1 MAWVRIDDQAP
12 RHDKMLKAGPAACW
26 LWVCGIA
33 HSQSQLTDGFISFES
48 LPMIGVAGN
57 VRAMAEK
64 LVTVGLFD
72 AAEEY
77 DIAAFIA
84 PTEDGARVLRLMA
97 GEVRFGLL
105 TGGTRH

>member
-1 MAWVRIDDQAP
+1 MRMV
-12 RHDKMLKAGPAACW
+12 KA
-26 LWVCGIA
+26 
-33 HSQSQLTDGFISFES
+33 EYY
-48 LPMIGVAGN
+48 
-57 VRAMAEK
+57 RAMGASEAERFDAA
-64 LVTVGLFD
+64 LRSCERAGVYLTMGLPHD